1 MNPTLDLILA
11 HRSIRQFTAEP
22 ITDIQLDQILSA
34 AQAASSSSFLQANSI
49 IRVTDKALRSRLAE
63 LAGHQAYVAQAA
75 EFLLFCADY
84 HRHCEVVP
92 DAQTGFVEQLLI
104 GAIDGALMAQN
115 ALLAAQSMGLGGVY
129 IGGIRNNPAAVSEA
143 VGLPHQVIPLFGLC
157 LGHPA
162 QVPEQKPRLP
172 RALVVHENRYQ
183 TELDRDLLAG
193 YDQQIE
199 AYYQSRSSNNKQQSW
214 SGQIRGILGK
224 EARPFMQDFL
234 RSRGFNLK

>member
-1 MNPTLDLILA
+1 M
-11 HRSIRQFTAEP
+11 
-22 ITDIQLDQILSA
+22 
-34 AQAASSSSFLQANSI
+34 
-49 IRVTDKALRSRLAE
+49 
-63 LAGHQAYVAQAA
+63 
-75 EFLLFCADY
+75 
-84 HRHCEVVP
+84 
-92 DAQTGFVEQLLI
+92 
-104 GAIDGALMAQN
+104 
-115 ALLAAQSMGLGGVY
+115 
-129 IGGIRNNPAAVSEA
+129 SEA

-162 QVPEQKPRLP
+162 QAPEQKPRLP

-183 TELDRDLLAG
+183 TELDRELLAG
-193 YDQQIE
+193 YDQQFE